1 MRAVVTKVKSASV
14 AVEGKETQAIEGG
27 LLVLLGS
34 QEGDGD
40 ADIAYIVDKVC
51 NLRIFED
58 SEDKMNLSLRDVGGE
73 ILVVFAVYAAGRRA
87 QGAEA
92 ELYSCGRS
100 GAGRGHLRPRGGGV
114 PKTGIGIKT
123 GTFQAHMEVASVNDG
138 PVTILLDSRKL
149 F

>member
-73 ILVVFAVYAAGRRA
+73 ILVVSQFTLLGDARKGRRPSFIHAGAPA
-87 QGAEA
+87 QAEA
-92 ELYSCGRS
+92 IYDR
-100 GAGRGHLRPRGGGV
+100 AV
-114 PKTGIGIKT
+114 AAFQKTGIGIKT